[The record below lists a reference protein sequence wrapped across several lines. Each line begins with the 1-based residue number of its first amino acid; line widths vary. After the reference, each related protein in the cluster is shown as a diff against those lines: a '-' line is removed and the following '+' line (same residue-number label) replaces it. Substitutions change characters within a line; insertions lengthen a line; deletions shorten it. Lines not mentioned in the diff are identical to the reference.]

1 MGPFKV
7 LERYEKCF
15 KLQLDKRIDT
25 VAIDR
30 LKSAFIP
37 TANKEHFE
45 ISMDFNEAVQADLS
59 NNDENISFEPTNKGN
74 YLDVPEMGHKRKH
87 SDETFENILRKPH
100 KSSNTKRSVRFEC
113 NAKNIRDSFSYTQSG
128 RKSNPPSRFQAN

>member
-45 ISMDFNEAVQADLS
+45 ISLDVNEAVKTSTPNYNKDIS
-59 NNDENISFEPTNKGN
+59 VESTNNENQLEC
-74 YLDVPEMGHKRKH
+74 PEMGHKRKH
-87 SDETFENILRKPH
+87 SDESLENILRKPQ
-100 KSSNTKRSVRFEC
+100 KSSNKKRSVRFEC
-113 NAKNIRDSFSYTQSG
+113 NAQNIRDSFSYTQSG
-128 RKSNPPSRFQAN
+128 RKSTPPSRFQAK